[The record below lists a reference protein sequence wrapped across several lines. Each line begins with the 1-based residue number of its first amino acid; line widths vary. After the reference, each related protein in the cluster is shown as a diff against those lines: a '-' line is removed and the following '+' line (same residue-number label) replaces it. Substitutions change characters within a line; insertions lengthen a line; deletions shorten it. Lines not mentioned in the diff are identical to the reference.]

1 MGAAIGTTTEIFQNR
16 RLRFAGAS
24 VFGRLAN
31 GVTVENARAEMAAIG
46 SQLSNAYPDTNR
58 DLVPLV
64 RTFTQ
69 AFIGADANL
78 TYKAMWGAVGFLLLI
93 VCANLANLMLA
104 RAIGRTR
111 EISIRSALGAAQWR
125 IIRQLL
131 IESVTLSG
139 LGGVLG
145 LIVATGGVRSYQRI
159 AAPPTS
165 YTQWVYLMDYRVFA
179 YVVAITIV
187 AGMLFGLAP
196 ALRLSKLDIHTTL
209 KDGGRGSSVGR
220 RGRRLSSILVTGEM
234 ALAVVLLA
242 GAGVMIRSFIN
253 IYKANRGIQAEKV
266 LTADVRLPLER
277 YPSREA
283 RLAFFDRLKALL
295 EAIPGMESVSF
306 SDGLPGGFASQASFE
321 TGNAPVVDEKHRA
334 TVSVAAISPEYF
346 RTLGAL
352 VLTGRPFSDADNHS
366 GDPVALVNER
376 FARSVWPGED
386 PIGKRVRIFDGTT
399 PDSWRTV
406 VGMVSNIVQNDA
418 TGQRFDPI
426 VYAPVGQR
434 PGGGGIVIARTSV
447 PPASIGPLFR
457 RTIQE
462 SDPNLVIYSWGT
474 LADSLSFR
482 YWNNGVNAGLFL
494 VFAVIGVTNFV
505 LKLGMLPVAIGLI
518 LGLAASL
525 AVNQVLRTQLAGVS
539 PSDPFTL
546 SAALSLLIFA
556 ALLGCL
562 LPARRATRVD
572 PVVALRHE

>member
-1 MGAAIGTTTEIFQNR
+1 
-16 RLRFAGAS
+16 
-24 VFGRLAN
+24 
-31 GVTVENARAEMAAIG
+31 
-46 SQLSNAYPDTNR
+46 
-58 DLVPLV
+58 
-64 RTFTQ
+64 
-69 AFIGADANL
+69 
-78 TYKAMWGAVGFLLLI
+78 
-93 VCANLANLMLA
+93 
-104 RAIGRTR
+104 
-111 EISIRSALGAAQWR
+111 
-125 IIRQLL
+125 
-131 IESVTLSG
+131 
-139 LGGVLG
+139 
-145 LIVATGGVRSYQRI
+145 
-159 AAPPTS
+159 
-165 YTQWVYLMDYRVFA
+165 
-179 YVVAITIV
+179 
-187 AGMLFGLAP
+187 
-196 ALRLSKLDIHTTL
+196 
-209 KDGGRGSSVGR
+209 
-220 RGRRLSSILVTGEM
+220 
-234 ALAVVLLA
+234 LAVVLLA

-253 IYKANRGIQAEKV
+253 IYRANRGMQAEKV

-283 RLAFFDRLKALL
+283 RLAFFDRLKVVL

-346 RTLGAL
+346 RTLGAV

-366 GDPVALVNER
+366 ANPVALVNER
-376 FARSVWPGED
+376 FARSVWSGED
-386 PIGKRVRIFDGTT
+386 PIGKHVRIFDGTT

-406 VGMVSNIVQNDA
+406 VGVVSNIVENDA
-418 TGQRFDPI
+418 TGQKFDPI

-434 PGGGGIVIARTSV
+434 PGGGGIVIARASV
-447 PPASIGPLFR
+447 PPASVGPLFR

-462 SDPNLVIYSWGT
+462 TDPNLVIYSWGP

-494 VFAVIGVTNFV
+494 VFAVIGVTLAAFGLYAVIAHSVGEHTQEFGIRIAMGATALDIMNLV

-546 SAALSLLIFA
+546 CAALSLLIFA
-556 ALLGCL
+556 ALVGCW

-572 PVVALRHE
+572 PVVALRHD